1 MLLNYFFHRRRQGE
15 DAELNEPPVLVF
27 CYPEGLCLLSTVVVR
42 TDTHIFS
49 EVTLFFFKSVY
60 PSQRLCS
67 YQGSVEVPVERKK
80 SRWCSW
86 CRERNQQGRAGQGR
100 TEQPLSGKRNMFF
113 SELAGQHSTHNPP
126 LHTSATSQRR
136 NRLPPRLHLLTTVHL
151 LAEDARF
158 SSWQ

>member
-49 EVTLFFFKSVY
+49 EVTLFFLKKSVY

-67 YQGSVEVPVERKK
+67 CQGSVEVPVERKK

-86 CRERNQQGRAGQGR
+86 CRKRNQQGRAGQDGATTQWEAEHVLQR
-100 TEQPLSGKRNMFF
+100 TGWPALHSQPPVAFRCIHQLRVNVGIDC
-113 SELAGQHSTHNPP
+113 
-126 LHTSATSQRR
+126 
-136 NRLPPRLHLLTTVHL
+136 L
-151 LAEDARF
+151 LAYTY
-158 SSWQ
+158 